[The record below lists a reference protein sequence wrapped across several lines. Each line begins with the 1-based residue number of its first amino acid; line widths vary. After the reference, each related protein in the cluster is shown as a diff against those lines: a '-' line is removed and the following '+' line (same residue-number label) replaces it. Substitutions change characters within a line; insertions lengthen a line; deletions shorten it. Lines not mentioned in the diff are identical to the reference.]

1 MRGIFVENIGGEVED
16 QAPLRVMLVDDEH
29 MLVRLGT
36 RVMERLG
43 HEVAGF
49 TDPEEAVASLTA
61 NPRGYDLVVTDYSM
75 PSLSGL
81 ELAQIVSEKAP
92 DVPVILV
99 TGYGDLGAG
108 MPASIKKLL
117 PKPFTMDELRE
128 VLADFSPLS

>member
-1 MRGIFVENIGGEVED
+1 VEE
-16 QAPLRVMLVDDEH
+16 QPTLRVMLVDDEH

-49 TDPEEAVASLTA
+49 TDPQEAMASLDA
-61 NPRGYDLVVTDYSM
+61 DPDRYDLVVTDYSM

-81 ELAQIVSEKAP
+81 ELAQMVAEKAP
-92 DVPVILV
+92 RVPVILV
-99 TGYGDLGAG
+99 TGYGDVGGEG

-117 PKPFTMDELRE
+117 PKPFTMDQLRE
-128 VLADFSPLS
+128 ILSGFSPLA